1 MPTYTVHEAKTQL
14 SKLIEQA
21 ESGEDVVIARRNTP
35 AVRLVP
41 ITATVPKRRF
51 GAYKGQATV
60 TETFFE
66 PLPEEELAA
75 WEGQTHE
82 PAGKKRRQT

>member
-14 SKLIEQA
+14 SKL
-21 ESGEDVVIARRNTP
+21 IARRNTP